1 MIWTY
6 SQVGLQISI
15 GWLVGNAVFAET
27 ALRILLI
34 FSMNLGDTK
43 VEKSQGRIFEKNSDL
58 EIFLKRSPN

>member
-15 GWLVGNAVFAET
+15 GWLVGNAVFSET